1 VLGQFR
7 HIVLEYRLALDDR
20 SMRKIK
26 AAEAKTTAPVNDMAE
41 SATTTEN
48 KTTRGGKR

>member
-1 VLGQFR
+1 LGQFR

-26 AAEAKTTAPVNDMAE
+26 AADAE
-41 SATTTEN
+41 T
-48 KTTRGGKR
+48 GGKR